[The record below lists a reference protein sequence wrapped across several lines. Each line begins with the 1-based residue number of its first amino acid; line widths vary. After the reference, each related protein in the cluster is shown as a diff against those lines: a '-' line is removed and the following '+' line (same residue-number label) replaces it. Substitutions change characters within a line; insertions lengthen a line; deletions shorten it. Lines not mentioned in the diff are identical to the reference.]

1 MARLNA
7 KAFVP
12 ARSAPPVVGEF
23 QEFIPYP
30 VLAYLAQTLQYTSTG
45 TSGVGRGGGG
55 GAWMRV
61 QVIRRFKFPYAFAYI
76 FRFRGAQNHTVT
88 SAKLRELSRPGM

>member
-1 MARLNA
+1 MYGTRY
-7 KAFVP
+7 
-12 ARSAPPVVGEF
+12 RYG
-23 QEFIPYP
+23 
-30 VLAYLAQTLQYTSTG
+30 TC
-45 TSGVGRGGGG
+45 TSGQSSCESVILVALVGGGK

-61 QVIRRFKFPYAFAYI
+61 QVRGFPYAFAYI